1 MPRRG
6 THRVSA
12 APALPGWRRDLRWA
26 TSGLLAVLLWDLGGA
41 DLAVM
46 RWFGDAGGFALRD
59 HWFAAGMLHDGGRWL
74 GRVAM
79 AALVLNT
86 VWPLPVLGDMPRAQR
101 VRWCLVTL
109 LCLLA
114 VSSLKR
120 WSALSCPWSLAQF
133 GGSAHYVSHWAA
145 AAWRGGDGGPGQ
157 CFPGGHASGAFA
169 FFVGAFALRERS
181 PRAARL
187 WLAGVCV
194 VGVAFGAAQ
203 LVRGAHYPSHT
214 LWTAWICWTLGAL
227 AWHARTRGVRFGH
240 TARHGQQHPS
250 G

>member
-1 MPRRG
+1 M
-6 THRVSA
+6 SA
-12 APALPGWRRDLRWA
+12 APALSDRRRDLRWA
-26 TSGLLAVLLWDLGGA
+26 AWGLLAVLAWDLGGA
-41 DLAVM
+41 DLAVV

-59 HWFAAGMLHDGGRWL
+59 HWLAADVLHEGGRWL
-74 GRVAM
+74 ARLATAIVA
-79 AALVLNT
+79 LNI
-86 VWPLPVLGDMPRAQR
+86 VRPLPVLGDMPLAQR
-101 VRWCLVTL
+101 VRWLAVTL

-120 WSALSCPWSLAQF
+120 WSALSCPWSLAEF

-157 CFPGGHASGAFA
+157 CFPAGHASGAFA
-169 FFVGAFALRERS
+169 FFAGALALRERS

-187 WLAGVCV
+187 WLAGVWI
-194 VGVAFGAAQ
+194 VGTAFGAAQ

-214 LWTAWICWTLGAL
+214 LWTAWICWALSAL
-227 AWHARTRGVRFGH
+227 AWHARTRDVRLVH